1 MVIVEFKRLTVPP
14 PASPVAGS
22 PSRTTLTGALVPL
35 CWKRPRAM
43 LPPAR
48 LAKKLTTPKA
58 FIETALNDEKVAGAA
73 PGAAWFAYAT
83 VCTAGNRNK
92 PRGVTALPEILAVN
106 ATAPASL
113 KAESTN
119 LGSTELVPKVP

>member
-1 MVIVEFKRLTVPP
+1 MPLLIV
-14 PASPVAGS
+14 
-22 PSRTTLTGALVPL
+22 
-35 CWKRPRAM
+35 
-43 LPPAR
+43 PPAR
-48 LAKKLTTPKA
+48 LAKKLMAPA
-58 FIETALNDEKVAGAA
+58 PVIETALNDEKVAGAA

-92 PRGVTALPEILAVN
+92 PRGVTALPEILAVK

-119 LGSTELVPKVP
+119 LGSTELVPKVPPSAAGAALPVSTILVIPVLG